1 VAASRPR
8 VLNSVGAVVAVCS
21 VAQQGRGW
29 PNSDGDGAPAGLT
42 SLFDPAESREE
53 GSRVRPTPLRGRG
66 ALAVQ
71 EWVAQRREAA
81 PASSHSPPQWWGW
94 APPRE
99 LAEQRRGVIPRRAV
113 ARSCCVRALNARTHV
128 REQVRAGRTLR
139 RRAPLEGGVSPRA
152 RWTPLEGGVSP
163 EARRTPLEEALC
175 CAALVGRGVTAVWV
189 VLRVFCVRLEVGF
202 AFCVFCRF
210 KAGFPPVF

>member
-1 VAASRPR
+1 
-8 VLNSVGAVVAVCS
+8 VCS

-29 PNSDGDGAPAGLT
+29 PHSDGDGAPAGLT

-128 REQVRAGRTLR
+128 REQVRAGRTSSEADPARGGREPSSEVDPTRGGREPSSETNPTRGGALLCRFGGPRGPLR
-139 RRAPLEGGVSPRA
+139 CGSCCECFALGLRLALRFAFFAGFKLDSPRFF
-152 RWTPLEGGVSP
+152 RGPSWLSP
-163 EARRTPLEEALC
+163 TNPS
-175 CAALVGRGVTAVWV
+175 
-189 VLRVFCVRLEVGF
+189 
-202 AFCVFCRF
+202 
-210 KAGFPPVF
+210 